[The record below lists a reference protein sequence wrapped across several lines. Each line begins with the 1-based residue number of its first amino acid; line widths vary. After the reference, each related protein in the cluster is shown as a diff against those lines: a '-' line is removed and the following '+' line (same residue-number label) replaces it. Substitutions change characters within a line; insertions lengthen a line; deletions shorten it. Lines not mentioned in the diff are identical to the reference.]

1 MKRKN
6 GRTLKQ
12 MKADG
17 EVRETMKIEEYYS
30 KKERRIILLGYL
42 WRWGSIGLILLVP
55 AITFKICEA
64 MRVSPQTCYH
74 IIFISAGASFVGV
87 GIYDIVGAVRGFKH
101 VLVSLQVAS
110 HFPIRSINP
119 RRQWRRDE
127 KKEYIGVGVAFLVFG
142 LAIIILFVLAQLGV
156 VEI

>member
-55 AITFKICEA
+55 IVTFIICEA
-64 MRVSPQTCYH
+64 MCVSPQTSYTLVV
-74 IIFISAGASFVGV
+74 ISMGSAFVGV

-101 VLVSLQVAS
+101 VLVSLQIAY
-110 HFPIRSINP
+110 HLPIRSINP

-127 KKEYIGVGVAFLVFG
+127 KKEYIGVGVVFLVFG